1 MTRVTLKDI
10 TCFIMFNLLCISM
23 QIALITSEDSTNNK
37 INSQYYSNNKSTT
50 QNDFNDLFSD
60 DTSQRSLRHYKDE
73 DDINSEEPMTLVE
86 GSISNFMNEH
96 HQHSQSPSPS
106 PSPDS
111 SINIIDDHNDHT
123 EDDIKY
129 KNNIF
134 HLKTPTSCIVMPQEI
149 DHCKHCEHPKYNS
162 GVFKYNPSNHYCDIK
177 YEMIN
182 EIITCPQ
189 GWEEHVNYRSM
200 KKYAEHYFK
209 CTSQKVCCLYN

>member
-1 MTRVTLKDI
+1 MTRVTFKDMI
-10 TCFIMFNLLCISM
+10 WFLMFNLLCISM
-23 QIALITSEDSTNNK
+23 QIALITSDDSTNNE
-37 INSQYYSNNKSTT
+37 INLQHHYSNNKSNI
-50 QNDFNDLFSD
+50 QSEFNDLFSD
-60 DTSQRSLRHYKDE
+60 DTKQRSLRHNKDE
-73 DDINSEEPMTLVE
+73 DDMVSEEPMRLVE

-96 HQHSQSPSPS
+96 HHQHSLLPSSS

-111 SINIIDDHNDHT
+111 STNIIDDHNDHT
-123 EDDIKY
+123 EDDNQNQI
-129 KNNIF
+129 IPI
-134 HLKTPTSCIVMPQEI
+134 KTPTTCIVMPQEI

-189 GWEEHVNYRSM
+189 GWEELVNYRNM
-200 KKYAEHYFK
+200 KRYAEHYFK